1 MIGYAYNYI
10 WIGYHHHWNGSC
22 CTSNQPLKYIHVWI
36 KHMFFCFF
44 FSGSQPWVVTVF
56 TFTHAS
62 GVIPPASN
70 SSIQFY
76 PAVLISTNRNLSTV
90 CWKIMAIGYTPHW
103 GRISISIYIIPMSFF
118 LRVNSNFCSTIKKL
132 WVGSPKPWY
141 PQRPCCQVAMFP
153 PIGVKGRLRQLALGS
168 NAWERRRSS
177 RLRCFFRWL
186 CGDFPFNIGSDQGL
200 QMAVWSC
207 LLRILFLLVFFP
219 GFPPLWWL

>member
-1 MIGYAYNYI
+1 
-10 WIGYHHHWNGSC
+10 
-22 CTSNQPLKYIHVWI
+22 
-36 KHMFFCFF
+36 
-44 FSGSQPWVVTVF
+44 
-56 TFTHAS
+56 
-62 GVIPPASN
+62 
-70 SSIQFY
+70 
-76 PAVLISTNRNLSTV
+76 
-90 CWKIMAIGYTPHW
+90 
-103 GRISISIYIIPMSFF
+103 MSFF

-207 LLRILFLLVFFP
+207 LLRILFLLVFSRDSHLYGGCNPPFIVGCLDRCFSWFKVDP
-219 GFPPLWWL
+219 RRDRFLLVETNTRTAGFKVDIYQKLNHTPKYIQFLPL